1 LNLRPLPPK
10 AVLYLLRSDRLRIP
24 LPTTLP
30 TLQTSTEDAE
40 CANSR
45 LVPATSLGSSAVHRP
60 ISNLRTLLEF
70 LASKR
75 IPRVWTDLEAR

>member
-1 LNLRPLPPK
+1 
-10 AVLYLLRSDRLRIP
+10 
-24 LPTTLP
+24 
-30 TLQTSTEDAE
+30 
-40 CANSR
+40 
-45 LVPATSLGSSAVHRP
+45 VPATSLGSSAVHRP